1 MIIIDSLLIYE
12 DLDKRKCYNEAL
24 IHFNKV
30 LRIIKTFGIGLSFKQ
45 ALLLI
50 DYENE
55 AYNNLYNFYYN
66 IIEPL
71 PQALE
76 NQTPSIKELRS
87 MDFTKLLK
95 ANPEHKD
102 NSKKIRTLQKE
113 LRIIDTIREANKSLL
128 TGGCNCE

>member
-1 MIIIDSLLIYE
+1 MIIIDSLPIYE

-66 IIEPL
+66 ILEPL

-87 MDFTKLLK
+87 MDFMKLLK

-113 LRIIDTIREANKSLL
+113 LRIIDTIREANKSQL